1 MPGPAMHRMIADRLK
16 AAIQSGRGLGEG
28 PGPDEF
34 QKLQAL
40 LADPKNLPCLFSA
53 ATGRTR
59 SSSTPGT

>member
-34 QKLQAL
+34 LKLRGL
-40 LADPKNLPCLFSA
+40 LADPKNLP
-53 ATGRTR
+53 
-59 SSSTPGT
+59 